1 MKDVTRLEDSHRME
15 LRKERPKEFSEELSI
30 IYVNWNSLDYLR
42 ESIASVFQHTR
53 EHSFEIIVVDNA
65 SPEPGVDSLKEIFP
79 DIKIV
84 KSEQNLGFAGANNLG
99 FRHSE
104 GEYVLFLNP
113 DTKLVAPSI
122 DLLLARSKTLPD
134 AGIVGCKLLNT
145 DLTVQLSSIQTYPT
159 ILNQAM
165 DAEYLR
171 LRWPE
176 CPLWKIAP
184 LFSEKVSLIKVD
196 IIPGACMLLRK
207 TVFEQAGLF
216 SEEYFMY
223 AEDLD
228 LNYKVKAAGFTNYY
242 VGETAIIHH
251 GGTSSSRQK
260 VSQWATIMKYRA
272 MVQLFR
278 KTRGGIYALG
288 YRVAMGAVAVGRLI
302 LLALLSPFGNLV
314 SDRESMKHSREKWK
328 TVLKLSAGW
337 QDVAVERR

>member
-1 MKDVTRLEDSHRME
+1 MD
-15 LRKERPKEFSEELSI
+15 LSI

-42 ESIASVFQHTR
+42 ESIASVIEHT
-53 EHSFEIIVVDNA
+53 HSVAYEIVVVDNA
-65 SPEPGVDSLKEIFP
+65 SPEPGVDSLKQAFP
-79 DIKIV
+79 DVNIFH
-84 KSEQNLGFAGANNLG
+84 SEKNLGFAGANNLG
-99 FRHSE
+99 FRHST
-104 GEYVLFLNP
+104 GEFVLFLNP
-113 DTKLVAPSI
+113 DTKLMAPSI
-122 DLLLARSKTLPD
+122 DMLIARHKSLPD

-145 DLTVQLSSIQTYPT
+145 DLSVQLSSIQTYPT

-184 LFSEKVSLIKVD
+184 LFSEKVSLMKVE
-196 IIPGACMLLRK
+196 IIPGACMLLRRS
-207 TVFEQAGLF
+207 VFEQIGLF

-228 LNYKVKAAGFTNYY
+228 LNYKVKAAGLTNYY

-251 GGTSSSRQK
+251 GGTSSSRQR
-260 VSQWATIMKYRA
+260 VSHWATIMKYRA

-278 KTRGGIYALG
+278 KTRGGVYALG
-288 YRVAMGAVAVGRLI
+288 YRLAMGAVATGRLM
-302 LLALLSPFGNLV
+302 LLALMSLLGNLV
-314 SDRESMKHSREKWK
+314 SDRESLNYSREKWK
-328 TVLKLSAGW
+328 TVLKLTAGW

>member
-1 MKDVTRLEDSHRME
+1 MD
-15 LRKERPKEFSEELSI
+15 LSI

-42 ESIASVFQHTR
+42 ESIASVIEHT
-53 EHSFEIIVVDNA
+53 HSVAYEILVVDNA
-65 SPEPGVDSLKEIFP
+65 SPEPGVDSLKQTFP
-79 DIKIV
+79 DVKIIH
-84 KSEQNLGFAGANNLG
+84 SEKNLGFAGANNLG
-99 FRHSE
+99 FRHST
-104 GEYVLFLNP
+104 GEFVLFLNP
-113 DTKLVAPSI
+113 DTKLMAPSI
-122 DLLLARSKTLPD
+122 DLLIARHKSLPD

-145 DLTVQLSSIQTYPT
+145 DLSVQLSSIQTYPT

-184 LFSEKVSLIKVD
+184 LFSEKVSLMKAE
-196 IIPGACMLLRK
+196 IIPGACMLLRRS
-207 TVFEQAGLF
+207 VFERIGLF

-228 LNYKVKAAGFTNYY
+228 LNYKVKAAGLTNYY

-251 GGTSSSRQK
+251 GGTSSSRQR
-260 VSQWATIMKYRA
+260 VSHWATIMKYRA

-278 KTRGGIYALG
+278 KTRGGVYALG
-288 YRVAMGAVAVGRLI
+288 YRLAMGMVATGRLM
-302 LLALLSPFGNLV
+302 LLGMMSLLGNLV
-314 SDRESMKHSREKWK
+314 SDRESLNYSREKWK
-328 TVLKLSAGW
+328 TVLKLTTGW

>member
-1 MKDVTRLEDSHRME
+1 MD
-15 LRKERPKEFSEELSI
+15 LSI

-42 ESIASVFQHTR
+42 ESIASVIEQT
-53 EHSFEIIVVDNA
+53 HSVAYEIIVVDNA
-65 SPEPGVDSLKEIFP
+65 SPAPGVDSLKQSFP
-79 DIKIV
+79 DVTIIH
-84 KSEQNLGFAGANNLG
+84 SEKNLGFAGANNLG
-99 FRHSE
+99 FRRSA
-104 GEYVLFLNP
+104 GEFVLFLNP
-113 DTKLVAPSI
+113 DTKLMAPSI
-122 DLLLARSKTLPD
+122 DLLIARHKSLPD

-145 DLTVQLSSIQTYPT
+145 DLSVQLSSIQTYPT

-184 LFSEKVSLIKVD
+184 LFSEKVSLMKVE
-196 IIPGACMLLRK
+196 IIPGACMLLRRS
-207 TVFEQAGLF
+207 VFEQIGLF

-228 LNYKVKAAGFTNYY
+228 LYYKVKAAGLTNYY

-251 GGTSSSRQK
+251 GGTSSSRQR
-260 VSQWATIMKYRA
+260 VSHWATIMKYRA

-278 KTRGGIYALG
+278 KTRGSVYALG
-288 YRVAMGAVAVGRLI
+288 YRLAMGVMATGRLM
-302 LLALLSPFGNLV
+302 LLGLMSLLGNLV
-314 SDRESMKHSREKWK
+314 SDRESLNYSREKWK
-328 TVLKLSAGW
+328 TVLKLTAGW

>member
-1 MKDVTRLEDSHRME
+1 MD
-15 LRKERPKEFSEELSI
+15 LSI

-42 ESIASVFQHTR
+42 ESIASVIEQT
-53 EHSFEIIVVDNA
+53 HSVAYEIIVVDNA
-65 SPEPGVDSLKEIFP
+65 SPEPGVDLLEQTFP
-79 DIKIV
+79 DVKIIH
-84 KSEQNLGFAGANNLG
+84 SENNLGFAGANNLG
-99 FRHSE
+99 FRHST
-104 GEYVLFLNP
+104 GEFVLFLNP
-113 DTKLVAPSI
+113 DTKLMAPSI
-122 DLLLARSKTLPD
+122 DLLISRHKSLPD

-145 DLTVQLSSIQTYPT
+145 DLSVQLSSIQTYPT

-184 LFSEKVSLIKVD
+184 LFSEKVSLMKVE
-196 IIPGACMLLRK
+196 IIPGACMLLRRS
-207 TVFEQAGLF
+207 VFQQIGLF

-228 LNYKVKAAGFTNYY
+228 LNYKVKAAGLTNYY

-251 GGTSSSRQK
+251 GGTSSSRQR
-260 VSQWATIMKYRA
+260 VSHWATIMKYRA

-278 KTRGGIYALG
+278 KTRGSVYALG
-288 YRVAMGAVAVGRLI
+288 YRLAMGVVATGRLM
-302 LLALLSPFGNLV
+302 LLGLMSLLGNLV
-314 SDRESMKHSREKWK
+314 SDRESLNYSREKWK
-328 TVLKLSAGW
+328 TVLKLTAGW

>member
-1 MKDVTRLEDSHRME
+1 MD
-15 LRKERPKEFSEELSI
+15 LSI

-42 ESIASVFQHTR
+42 ESIASVIEHT
-53 EHSFEIIVVDNA
+53 HSVDYEIIVVDNA
-65 SPEPGVDSLKEIFP
+65 SPEPGVDSLKQTFP
-79 DIKIV
+79 DVSIIH
-84 KSEQNLGFAGANNLG
+84 SENNLGFAGANNLG
-99 FRHSE
+99 FRHST
-104 GEYVLFLNP
+104 GEFVLFLNP
-113 DTKLVAPSI
+113 DTKLMAPSI
-122 DLLLARSKTLPD
+122 DLLIARHKSLPD

-145 DLTVQLSSIQTYPT
+145 DLSVQLSSIQTYPT

-184 LFSEKVSLIKVD
+184 LFSEKVSLMKVE
-196 IIPGACMLLRK
+196 IIPGACMLLRRS
-207 TVFEQAGLF
+207 VFERIGLF

-228 LNYKVKAAGFTNYY
+228 LNYKVKAAGLTNYY

-251 GGTSSSRQK
+251 GGTSSSQR
-260 VSQWATIMKYRA
+260 VSHWATIMKYRA

-278 KTRGGIYALG
+278 KTRGGVYALG
-288 YRVAMGAVAVGRLI
+288 YRLAMGAVATGRLM
-302 LLALLSPFGNLV
+302 LLGLMSLLGNLV
-314 SDRESMKHSREKWK
+314 SDRESLNYSREKWK
-328 TVLKLSAGW
+328 TVLKLTAGW

>member
-1 MKDVTRLEDSHRME
+1 MD
-15 LRKERPKEFSEELSI
+15 LSI

-42 ESIASVFQHTR
+42 ESIASVIEQT
-53 EHSFEIIVVDNA
+53 HSVAYEIIVVDNA
-65 SPEPGVDSLKEIFP
+65 SPEPGVDLLKQTFP
-79 DIKIV
+79 DVKIIH
-84 KSEQNLGFAGANNLG
+84 SENNLGFAGANNLG
-99 FRHSE
+99 FRHST
-104 GEYVLFLNP
+104 GEFVLFLNP
-113 DTKLVAPSI
+113 DTKLMAPSI
-122 DLLLARSKTLPD
+122 DLLIARHKSLPD

-145 DLTVQLSSIQTYPT
+145 DLSVQLSSIQTYPT

-184 LFSEKVSLIKVD
+184 LFSDKVSLMKVE
-196 IIPGACMLLRK
+196 IIPGACMLLRRS
-207 TVFEQAGLF
+207 VFEQIGLF

-228 LNYKVKAAGFTNYY
+228 LNYKVKAAGLTNYY

-251 GGTSSSRQK
+251 GGTSSSRQR
-260 VSQWATIMKYRA
+260 VSHWATIMKYRA

-278 KTRGGIYALG
+278 KTRGGVYALG
-288 YRVAMGAVAVGRLI
+288 YRLAMGAVATGRLM
-302 LLALLSPFGNLV
+302 LLGLMSLLGNLV
-314 SDRESMKHSREKWK
+314 SDRESLNYSREKWK
-328 TVLKLSAGW
+328 TVLKLTAGW